1 MRKLKRLAF
10 WTVTVM
16 TAVLLC
22 APALAWESPC
32 IEPPYGWQYQDDN
45 RSIVINQ
52 VNGNGITYFVADVQ
66 LSQVSGFQTAL
77 DNSGKTVSSLATAA
91 GAVLAI
97 NGDDC
102 GTHDHGIIIRN
113 GKLLRTQTTTRN
125 LLTVDANGDMSVKTD
140 RKGED
145 SAALGKQLIDA
156 GVWQSFEFGPELI
169 RNGEAAEFNPAFDL
183 ISTRSTRLEPRT
195 AIGQIGPLHYVIL
208 VVDGR
213 QEGYSDGIT
222 LSDLQ
227 QLFIQYGAETA
238 MNLDGG
244 GSTEMWFQG
253 QILNK
258 PSGGVERTVTDIL
271 CF

>member
-1 MRKLKRLAF
+1 
-10 WTVTVM
+10 T
-16 TAVLLC
+16 
-22 APALAWESPC
+22 
-32 IEPPYGWQYQDDN
+32 
-45 RSIVINQ
+45 
-52 VNGNGITYFVADVQ
+52 
-66 LSQVSGFQTAL
+66 
-77 DNSGKTVSSLATAA
+77 A

-113 GKLLRTQTTTRN
+113 GQLLRTQTTTRN

-213 QEGYSDGIT
+213 QEGYSEGIT

-253 QILNK
+253 RILNK

>member
-1 MRKLKRLAF
+1 MHMRKKFGCWIAAF
-10 WTVTVM
+10 FVVT
-16 TAVLLC
+16 LLI
-22 APALAWESPC
+22 APAQALESPC
-32 IEPPYGWQYQDDN
+32 IEPPYGWQYQDDS

-52 VNGNGITYFVADVQ
+52 VSGNGITYFVADVQ

-113 GKLLRTQTTTRN
+113 GKLLRAKTTTRN

-140 RKGED
+140 RNGED
-145 SAALGKQLIDA
+145 PAALGKQLIDA

-169 RNGEAAEFNPAFDL
+169 RNAEATEFNPAFDL

-213 QEGYSDGIT
+213 QEGYSEGIT
-222 LSDLQ
+222 LPDLQ
-227 QLFIQYGAETA
+227 QLFLQYGAETA